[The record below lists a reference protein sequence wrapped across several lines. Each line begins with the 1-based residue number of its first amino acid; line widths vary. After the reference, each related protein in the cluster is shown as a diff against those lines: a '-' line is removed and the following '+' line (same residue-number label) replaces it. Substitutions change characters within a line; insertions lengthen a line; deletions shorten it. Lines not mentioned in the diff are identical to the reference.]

1 MDQLNILDNLKANTN
16 RDSALETLMDMERV
30 LDTSNIY
37 AYKNWIEGE
46 IVEGPKIDRYW
57 VTVTLMYPKKLMPD
71 PEGAMRL
78 TKHGCKVYFAEDEYI
93 TAAKL
98 KSPDDSEG
106 QDGAD
111 GRRPGQTRAKKVIK
125 PIWLVT
131 LVMPRKYLDDV
142 ESSKLRVDDQ
152 DINSNAVEQAYTD
165 EIASDNA
172 PTDDLGLGL
181 E

>member
-1 MDQLNILDNLKANTN
+1 MDQLKILDNLKANTN

-78 TKHGCKVYFAEDEYI
+78 TKHGCKVYFAEDVLI

-98 KSPDDSEG
+98 KTPDDSEG
-106 QDGAD
+106 QDGAE
-111 GRRPGQTRAKKVIK
+111 GKRPGQTRAKKVSK
-125 PIWLVT
+125 PVWLVT

-152 DINSNAVEQAYTD
+152 DINSGSVQQAYTD
-165 EIASDNA
+165 EISDDSA
-172 PTDDLGLGL
+172 LGL